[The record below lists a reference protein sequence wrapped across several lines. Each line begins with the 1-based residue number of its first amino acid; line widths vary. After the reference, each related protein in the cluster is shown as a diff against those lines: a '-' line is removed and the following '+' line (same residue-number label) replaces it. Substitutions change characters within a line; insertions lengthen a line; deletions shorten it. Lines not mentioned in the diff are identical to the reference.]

1 MPVDEGSTSETGH
14 YESLAEG
21 AKCFPGKMR
30 IPDAS
35 GETGK
40 DEEKGEH
47 GPPGLLVYI

>member
-1 MPVDEGSTSETGH
+1 MRVQLVKQVTMNHWQKVLSAFLE
-14 YESLAEG
+14 
-21 AKCFPGKMR
+21 KMR
-30 IPDAS
+30 IPDAP